1 MKKTI
6 LTAVAATLISATGA
20 LAWEGTPVTCY
31 DKHYVGPTYATTKT
45 LKKEA
50 KTQWEHNKHGQ
61 VVEMYYPPVYIE
73 SKTLVTEGH
82 FVMRAA
88 PCKH

>member
-6 LTAVAATLISATGA
+6 MTAVAATLISATGA
-20 LAWEGTPVTCY
+20 FAWEGTPIVCY
-31 DKHYVGPTYATTKT
+31 DKHFVAPQYAVTKT
-45 LKKEA
+45 LKKPA
-50 KTQWEHNKHGQ
+50 KTMMEHNKHGQ

-73 SKTLVTEGH
+73 NRVLIAEGH
-82 FVMRAA
+82 FVMRQA

>member
-6 LTAVAATLISATGA
+6 MAAVAATLVSATGA

-31 DKHYVGPTYATTKT
+31 DKHYVGPKYETTKT
-45 LKKEA
+45 LKKAA
-50 KTQWEHNKHGQ
+50 KTKWEHNAHGQ

-73 SKTLVTEGH
+73 HKTLVKEGH
-82 FVMRAA
+82 YVMRKGK
-88 PCKH
+88 CKH